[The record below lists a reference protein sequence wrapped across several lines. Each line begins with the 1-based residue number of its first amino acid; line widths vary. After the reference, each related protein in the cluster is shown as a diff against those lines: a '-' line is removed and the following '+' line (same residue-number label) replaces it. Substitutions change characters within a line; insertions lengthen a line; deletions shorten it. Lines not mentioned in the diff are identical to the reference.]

1 VVAVRVDQGGPVTGR
16 PTQGLGSAG
25 ARVALDGVEGQVHA
39 AGAFEQA
46 DALAEEVVNLVP
58 AVAGGLLVDAGRA
71 GCVRGGPTGA
81 MGTDLG
87 QRLLAQ
93 VLPQVPAVADL
104 HRSWQGPA
112 HGLLVC
118 AGAVAADDLD
128 AGVLA

>member
-1 VVAVRVDQGGPVTGR
+1 
-16 PTQGLGSAG
+16 
-25 ARVALDGVEGQVHA
+25 
-39 AGAFEQA
+39 
-46 DALAEEVVNLVP
+46 
-58 AVAGGLLVDAGRA
+58 
-71 GCVRGGPTGA
+71 